1 MCKIYKDIT
10 EKEKTD
16 LVKQYEPLINKLTNQ
31 FVSQVKIDW
40 DSVKSMAYEGFI
52 LAMLNYD
59 NERSKLSFKQ
69 FAGWSIRNN
78 ILSSLDKELRTVSMS
93 AYAQKKAQEN
103 GEATFNSVSLSIIS
117 GETSMAGVDD
127 EGCGC
132 KEYKYGV
139 YEKDKFSDGDVYE
152 YLYSRLEDKFSER
165 DCEMFYR
172 IFGLKGFDDEKGKD
186 VAKRFGVSEGLV
198 SQKIKKMIL
207 FIRGDEELIE
217 MVGNLIA

>member
-10 EKEKTD
+10 EKEKTE
-16 LVKQYEPLINKLTNQ
+16 LVKQYEPLINKLTKQ
-31 FVSQVKIDW
+31 FTSQVKIDW
-40 DSVKSMAYEGFI
+40 ESVKSMAYEGFV

-93 AYAQKKAQEN
+93 AYAQKKAAEA
-103 GEATFNSVSLSIIS
+103 GEATFNSVSLSVIS
-117 GETSMAGVDD
+117 GEGSMNGDD
-127 EGCGC
+127 DSRSC
-132 KEYKYGV
+132 KEFKYGV
-139 YEKDKFSDGDVYE
+139 YERDKFSDGDVYE
-152 YLYSRLEDKFSER
+152 YLYSRLEEHFSER

-172 IFGLKGFDDEKGKD
+172 VFGLKGFDDEKGKD

-198 SQKIKKMIL
+198 SQKVKKMIL
-207 FIRGDEELIE
+207 YIRGDEELNE
-217 MVGNLIA
+217 MLANLIA

>member
-10 EKEKTD
+10 EKEKEA
-16 LVKQYEPLINKLTNQ
+16 LVHQYEPLMNKLTKQ

-40 DSVKSMAYEGFI
+40 DSVKSMAYEGFV
-52 LAMLNYD
+52 LAMMNYD
-59 NERSKLSFKQ
+59 DERSKLSFKQ

-93 AYAQKKAQEN
+93 AYAQKKAQEA
-103 GEATFNSVSLSIIS
+103 GEATFNSVSLSVIS
-117 GETSMAGVDD
+117 GDEGLNGDD
-127 EGCGC
+127 EGKGC
-132 KEYKYGV
+132 KEYKYGA
-139 YEKDKFSDGDVYE
+139 YEKDTFSDGDVYE
-152 YLYSRLEDKFSER
+152 YLYSRLEDKFSDR

-217 MVGNLIA
+217 MLGNLIA

>member
-1 MCKIYKDIT
+1 MSKIYRNIS

-16 LVKQYEPLINKLTNQ
+16 LVKQYEPLINKLTKQ

-40 DSVKSMAYEGFI
+40 DSVKSMAYEGFM

-59 NERSKLSFKQ
+59 DERSKLNFKQ

-103 GEATFNSVSLSIIS
+103 GEATFNSVSLSVIS
-117 GETSMAGVDD
+117 GDD
-127 EGCGC
+127 SINGDGEERGGR
-132 KEYKYGV
+132 EFKYGV
-139 YEKDKFSDGDVYE
+139 YEKDKFSDGDTFE
-152 YLYSRLEDKFSER
+152 YLYSRLEDKFSAR
-165 DCEMFYR
+165 DCEIFYR
-172 IFGLKGFDDEKGKD
+172 SFGLKGFDDEKGKD
-186 VAKRFGVSEGLV
+186 IAKRFGVSEGLI

-207 FIRGDEELIE
+207 YIRKDNELVE
-217 MVGNLIA
+217 MMANLIA

>member
-1 MCKIYKDIT
+1 MCKIYSNIT

-16 LVKQYEPLINKLTNQ
+16 LVKQYEPLMNKLTKQ

-40 DSVKSMAYEGFI
+40 DSVKSMAYEGFV
-52 LAMLNYD
+52 LAMMNYD
-59 NERSKLSFKQ
+59 DERSKLSFKQ

-93 AYAQKKAQEN
+93 AYAQKKAQEA
-103 GEATFNSVSLSIIS
+103 GEATFNSVSLSVIS
-117 GETSMAGVDD
+117 GEASVTGGDD
-127 EGCGC
+127 DGKGCR
-132 KEYKYGV
+132 EYKYGV

-152 YLYSRLEDKFSER
+152 YLYTRLEDKFSER

-172 IFGLKGFDDEKGKD
+172 IFGLKGFADEKGKD
-186 VAKRFGVSEGLV
+186 VAKAFGVSEGLV

-207 FIRGDEELIE
+207 FIRGDEELTE
-217 MVGNLIA
+217 MLGNLIA

>member
-10 EKEKTD
+10 EKEKTE
-16 LVKQYEPLINKLTNQ
+16 LVKQYEPLINKLTKQ
-31 FVSQVKIDW
+31 FTSQVKIDW
-40 DSVKSMAYEGFI
+40 ESVKSMAYEGFV

-93 AYAQKKAQEN
+93 AYAQKKAAEA
-103 GEATFNSVSLSIIS
+103 GEATFNSVSLSVIS
-117 GETSMAGVDD
+117 GEGSMNGDD
-127 EGCGC
+127 DSRSC
-132 KEYKYGV
+132 KEFKYGV
-139 YEKDKFSDGDVYE
+139 YERDKFSDGDVYE
-152 YLYSRLEDKFSER
+152 YLYSRLEEHFSER

-172 IFGLKGFDDEKGKD
+172 VFGLKGFDDEKGKD

-198 SQKIKKMIL
+198 SQKVKKMIL
-207 FIRGDEELIE
+207 YIRGDEELNE
-217 MVGNLIA
+217 MLGNLIA

>member
-1 MCKIYKDIT
+1 MCKIYSNIT

-16 LVKQYEPLINKLTNQ
+16 LVKQYEPLMNKLTKQ

-40 DSVKSMAYEGFI
+40 DSVKSMAYEGFV
-52 LAMLNYD
+52 LAMMNYD
-59 NERSKLSFKQ
+59 DERSKLSFKQ

-93 AYAQKKAQEN
+93 AYAQKKAQEA
-103 GEATFNSVSLSIIS
+103 GEATFNSVSLSVIS
-117 GETSMAGVDD
+117 GEASVTGGDD
-127 EGCGC
+127 DGKGCR
-132 KEYKYGV
+132 EYKYGV

-152 YLYSRLEDKFSER
+152 YLYTRLEDKFSER

-172 IFGLKGFDDEKGKD
+172 IFGLKGFADEKGKD
-186 VAKRFGVSEGLV
+186 VAKAFGVSEGLV

-207 FIRGDEELIE
+207 FIRGDEELVE
-217 MVGNLIA
+217 MLGNLIA

>member
-10 EKEKTD
+10 EKEKTE
-16 LVKQYEPLINKLTNQ
+16 LVKQYEPLINKLTKQ
-31 FVSQVKIDW
+31 FTSQVKIDW
-40 DSVKSMAYEGFI
+40 ESVKSMAYEGFV

-59 NERSKLSFKQ
+59 DERSKLSFKQ

-93 AYAQKKAQEN
+93 AYAQKKAAES
-103 GEATFNSVSLSIIS
+103 GEATFNSVSLSVIS
-117 GETSMAGVDD
+117 GDGSINGDD
-127 EGCGC
+127 ESKSC
-132 KEYKYGV
+132 KEFKYGV

-152 YLYSRLEDKFSER
+152 YLYSRLENHFCER
-165 DCEMFYR
+165 DCEIFYR

-186 VAKRFGVSEGLV
+186 VAKHFGISEGLV
-198 SQKIKKMIL
+198 SQKVKKMIL

>member
-1 MCKIYKDIT
+1 MCKIYENISER
-10 EKEKTD
+10 EKAD
-16 LVKQYEPLINKLTNQ
+16 LVRQYEPLMNKLTKQ

-40 DSVKSMAYEGFI
+40 DSVKSMAYEGFV

-59 NERSKLSFKQ
+59 DERSKLTFKQ

-93 AYAQKKAQEN
+93 AYAQKKAQEH
-103 GEATFNSVSLSIIS
+103 GEATFNSVSLSVIC
-117 GETSMAGVDD
+117 GEDSMNGDD
-127 EGCGC
+127 DGRTC

-139 YEKDKFSDGDVYE
+139 YERDKFSDGDVYE

-172 IFGLKGFDDEKGKD
+172 IFGLKGFNDEKGKD
-186 VAKRFGVSEGLV
+186 VAKLFGVSEGLV

-207 FIRGDEELIE
+207 FIRGDEELTE
-217 MVGNLIA
+217 MLGNLIA

>member
-1 MCKIYKDIT
+1 MCKIYKNIT
-10 EKEKTD
+10 EREKEA
-16 LVKQYEPLINKLTNQ
+16 LVKQYEPLMNKLTKQ

-40 DSVKSMAYEGFI
+40 DSVKSMAYEGFV
-52 LAMLNYD
+52 LAMHNYD

-103 GEATFNSVSLSIIS
+103 GEATFNSVSLSVIS
-117 GETSMAGVDD
+117 GEASMINGDD
-127 EGCGC
+127 DGKGC

-152 YLYSRLEDKFSER
+152 YLYSRLEDRFSER

-172 IFGLKGFDDEKGKD
+172 IFGLKGFTDEKGKD
-186 VAKRFGVSEGLV
+186 VASEFGVSEGLV

-207 FIRGDEELIE
+207 FIRGDEELTE
-217 MVGNLIA
+217 MLGNLIA

>member
-1 MCKIYKDIT
+1 MCKIYTNIS
-10 EKEKTD
+10 EKEKAD
-16 LVKQYEPLINKLTNQ
+16 LVKQYEPLINKLTKQ
-31 FVSQVKIDW
+31 FVSQVHIDW

-52 LAMLNYD
+52 LAMANYD
-59 NERSKLSFKQ
+59 DERSKLSFKQ

-93 AYAQKKAQEN
+93 AYAQKKANEN

-117 GETSMAGVDD
+117 GDTGINGDD
-127 EGCGC
+127 DTKGC
-132 KEYKYGV
+132 KEFKYGV

-152 YLYSRLEDKFSER
+152 YLYSRLEDKFSKR

-172 IFGLKGFDDEKGKD
+172 VFGLKGYDDEKGKD

-198 SQKIKKMIL
+198 SQKVKKMVL
-207 FIRGDEELIE
+207 FIRGDEELTE
-217 MVGNLIA
+217 MLGNLIA